1 MNLAACLHPDNFFHT
16 SSDSKLSLPAL
27 QLASVLILVGLL
39 PVLSSQLA
47 VQQSIWG
54 SGHAT
59 ALSKQLAPIAMH
71 ASCCLLNCLK
81 ITVISFNM
89 LVF

>member
-1 MNLAACLHPDNFFHT
+1 MSYWSDLTSDVTLLGHLIKLTSPMNLAACLHPDNFFHT

-47 VQQSIWG
+47 VQQSI
-54 SGHAT
+54 
-59 ALSKQLAPIAMH
+59 
-71 ASCCLLNCLK
+71 
-81 ITVISFNM
+81 
-89 LVF
+89 